1 MRASTLA
8 VLTLPPLL
16 WASNAIVGRM
26 AAGAIPP
33 FTLNFLRWALA
44 LAILFPFVFRR
55 LREDWPL
62 VRMHVRLL
70 AVTSFLSITLYN
82 ALQYLA
88 LITSSPINVAL
99 ITASGPIFTL
109 LAGRAFFGA
118 GISRP
123 AALGAVLSMAGV
135 AWVLLRG
142 DPGNLTQIAFVS
154 GDLFMLLA
162 IALWS
167 LYTWLLRE
175 RPPAMAT
182 NTVLVMQMILGL
194 VLAAPMVLAE
204 LVWGGYAPIVW
215 NAPTIS
221 FVCYVAIVPAL
232 LGYLCW
238 QQAVARTGSQ
248 LPMFFLN
255 LTPVFAALMS
265 VVVLGEFP
273 HVYHLVGLALIVSGI
288 FMANRRPRD
297 AQAAPGSDRVGAKPA
312 NVGESRT

>member
-44 LAILFPFVFRR
+44 LVILYPFVARR
-55 LREDWPL
+55 LRTDWPL
-62 VRMHVRLL
+62 VRKHLWLL
-70 AVTSFLSITLYN
+70 TITSFLSITLYN

-88 LITSSPINVAL
+88 LITSSPINIAL
-99 ITASGPIFTL
+99 ITAAGPIFTL
-109 LAGRAFFGA
+109 LVGRAFFSA
-118 GISRP
+118 GISRA
-123 AALGAVLSMAGV
+123 AALGAALSLAGV
-135 AWVLLRG
+135 AWVLIRG
-142 DPGNLTQIAFVS
+142 DFANLAQISLVS

-167 LYTWLLRE
+167 IYTWLLRE

-182 NTVLVMQMILGL
+182 NTVLVMQMVLGL
-194 VLAAPMVLAE
+194 ILAAPMVVVE

-215 NAPTIS
+215 SQATIG

-265 VVVLGEFP
+265 VALLGEFP
-273 HVYHLVGLALIVSGI
+273 QAYHLVGLALIVSGI
-288 FMANRRPRD
+288 FMANRPSPP
-297 AQAAPGSDRVGAKPA
+297 PGDR
-312 NVGESRT
+312 

>member
-62 VRMHVRLL
+62 VRKHVGLL
-70 AVTSFLSITLYN
+70 AV
-82 ALQYLA
+82 
-88 LITSSPINVAL
+88 INIAL

-167 LYTWLLRE
+167 IYTWLLRE

-194 VLAAPMVLAE
+194 ILAAPMVLAE
-204 LVWGGYAPIVW
+204 LAWGGYAPIVW
-215 NAPTIS
+215 NAHAIG
-221 FVCYVAIVPAL
+221 FICYVAIVPAL

-238 QQAVARTGSQ
+238 QLAVARTGSQ

-265 VVVLGEFP
+265 VAVLGEFP

-288 FMANRRPRD
+288 FMANRP
-297 AQAAPGSDRVGAKPA
+297 PA
-312 NVGESRT
+312 SPKLR

>member
-44 LAILFPFVFRR
+44 LVILYPFVARR

-62 VRMHVRLL
+62 VRTHLRLL
-70 AVTSFLSITLYN
+70 TVTSLLSITLYN

-88 LITSSPINVAL
+88 LITSSPINIAL

-109 LAGRAFFGA
+109 LVGRAFFNA

-142 DPGNLTQIAFVS
+142 DFANLTQIAFVS

-167 LYTWLLRE
+167 VYTWLLRE
-175 RPPAMAT
+175 RPAAMAT
-182 NTVLVMQMILGL
+182 NTVLIMQMILGL
-194 VLAAPMVLAE
+194 ILAAPMVLAE
-204 LVWGGYAPIVW
+204 LAWGGYAPIEW
-215 NAPTIS
+215 SSSTIG

-265 VVVLGEFP
+265 IALLGEFP
-273 HVYHLVGLALIVSGI
+273 YPYHLVGLALIVSGI
-288 FMANRRPRD
+288 FMANR
-297 AQAAPGSDRVGAKPA
+297 PA
-312 NVGESRT
+312 TPARQS

>member
-44 LAILFPFVFRR
+44 LVILYPFVARR

-62 VRMHVRLL
+62 VRTHLRLL
-70 AVTSFLSITLYN
+70 TVTSLLSITLYN

-88 LITSSPINVAL
+88 LITSSPINIAL

-109 LAGRAFFGA
+109 LVGRAFFNA
-118 GISRP
+118 GISRQ
-123 AALGAVLSMAGV
+123 AAVGAVLSIAGV

-142 DPGNLTQIAFVS
+142 DFANLTQIAFVS

-167 LYTWLLRE
+167 VYTWLLRE

-182 NTVLVMQMILGL
+182 NTVLIMQMILGL
-194 VLAAPMVLAE
+194 ILAAPMVLAE
-204 LVWGGYAPIVW
+204 LAWGGYAPIEW
-215 NAPTIS
+215 TSSTIG
-221 FVCYVAIVPAL
+221 FVCYVAVVPAL

-255 LTPVFAALMS
+255 LTPVFAAMMS
-265 VVVLGEFP
+265 IALLGEFP
-273 HVYHLVGLALIVSGI
+273 YPYHLVGLALIVSGI
-288 FMANRRPRD
+288 FMANRPS
-297 AQAAPGSDRVGAKPA
+297 ALTAK
-312 NVGESRT
+312 G

>member
-8 VLTLPPLL
+8 ILTLPPLL

-44 LAILFPFVFRR
+44 LVILYPFVARR

-62 VRMHVRLL
+62 VRTHLRLL
-70 AVTSFLSITLYN
+70 TVTSFLSITLYN

-88 LITSSPINVAL
+88 LITSSPINIAL

-109 LAGRAFFGA
+109 LIGRAFFNA

-123 AALGAVLSMAGV
+123 AVLGAVLSIGGV

-142 DPGNLTQIAFVS
+142 DFANLTQIAFVS

-167 LYTWLLRE
+167 VYTWLLRE

-182 NTVLVMQMILGL
+182 NTVLIMQMILGL
-194 VLAAPMVLAE
+194 ILAAPMVLAE
-204 LVWGGYAPIVW
+204 LAWGGYDPIEWTSSTVG
-215 NAPTIS
+215 

-255 LTPVFAALMS
+255 LTPVFAAMMS
-265 VVVLGEFP
+265 IALLGEFP
-273 HVYHLVGLALIVSGI
+273 YPYHLVGLALIVSGI
-288 FMANRRPRD
+288 FMANRPS
-297 AQAAPGSDRVGAKPA
+297 ATTAK
-312 NVGESRT
+312 G

>member
-44 LAILFPFVFRR
+44 LVILYPFVARR

-62 VRMHVRLL
+62 VRTHLRLL
-70 AVTSFLSITLYN
+70 TVTSLLSITLYN

-88 LITSSPINVAL
+88 LITSSPINIAL
-99 ITASGPIFTL
+99 ITAAGPIFTL
-109 LAGRAFFGA
+109 LVGRAFFNA
-118 GISRP
+118 GISRQ
-123 AALGAVLSMAGV
+123 AAVGAVLSIAGV

-142 DPGNLTQIAFVS
+142 DFANLTQIAFVS

-167 LYTWLLRE
+167 VYTWLLRD

-182 NTVLVMQMILGL
+182 NTVLIMQMILGL
-194 VLAAPMVLAE
+194 ILAAPMVLAE
-204 LVWGGYAPIVW
+204 LAWGGYAPIEW
-215 NAPTIS
+215 TSSTIG

-255 LTPVFAALMS
+255 LTPVFAAMMS
-265 VVVLGEFP
+265 IALLGEFP
-273 HVYHLVGLALIVSGI
+273 YPYHLVGLALIVSGI
-288 FMANRRPRD
+288 FMANRPS
-297 AQAAPGSDRVGAKPA
+297 APTAK
-312 NVGESRT
+312 G

>member
-8 VLTLPPLL
+8 ILTLPPLL

-44 LAILFPFVFRR
+44 LVILYPFVARR

-62 VRMHVRLL
+62 VRTHLRLL
-70 AVTSFLSITLYN
+70 TVTSFLSITLYN

-88 LITSSPINVAL
+88 LITSSPINIAL

-109 LAGRAFFGA
+109 LIGRAFFNA

-123 AALGAVLSMAGV
+123 AMLGAALSIGGV

-142 DPGNLTQIAFVS
+142 DFANLTQIAFVS

-167 LYTWLLRE
+167 VYTWLLRE

-182 NTVLVMQMILGL
+182 NTVLIMQMVLGL
-194 VLAAPMVLAE
+194 ILAAPMVVAE
-204 LVWGGYAPIVW
+204 LAWGGYGPIEWTSSTVG
-215 NAPTIS
+215 

-255 LTPVFAALMS
+255 LTPVFAAMMS
-265 VVVLGEFP
+265 IALLGEFP
-273 HVYHLVGLALIVSGI
+273 YPYHLVGMALIVSGI
-288 FMANRRPRD
+288 FMANRPS
-297 AQAAPGSDRVGAKPA
+297 APTAK
-312 NVGESRT
+312 G